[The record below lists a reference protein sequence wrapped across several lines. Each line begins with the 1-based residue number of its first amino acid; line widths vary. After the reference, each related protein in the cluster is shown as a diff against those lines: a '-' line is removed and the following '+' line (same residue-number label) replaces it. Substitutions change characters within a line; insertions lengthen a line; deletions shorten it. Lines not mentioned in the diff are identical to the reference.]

1 MAKPILLAVLLLLG
15 QAAATYHCCSA
26 GEPQFLGTYKEDG
39 EQDGA
44 PKFTNSNGMTV
55 FRNNGFWCAGARRA
69 ARASRARAHRWRT
82 RDVR

>member
-15 QAAATYHCCSA
+15 QAAATYHGGSA

-69 ARASRARAHRWRT
+69 ARASRARAHRWRA